1 LSGRVRALDGTASR
15 ARSGRRAPPN
25 VTLAVLA
32 LSALAYA
39 VLSSAV
45 IPALPTIQHDLHT
58 SETGVTWLLTAYLIA
73 ASVATPIIGRM
84 GDMYGKSRTLVWTL
98 VVLAVGTLL
107 GAVAGSLALVIVGRT
122 LQGAAGGIFPLAFG
136 IVRDEF
142 PRERVAYGIGLLSA
156 TLGVGGG
163 LGIVASGVIVEH
175 LSWHW
180 LFWLPLVVIV
190 VAAVVTWLVVPESPT
205 RVPGRINWPAAA
217 LMSIGISATLLG
229 VSESTVWGWGSPKTV
244 GLIVGGLL
252 VCALWVVVETRSR
265 EPLVDMAMMRIRGVW
280 TTNTTAF
287 LIGAGMYSS
296 FVIIPQF
303 AQLPTSTG
311 FGFGSSVVV
320 AGLYLLPT
328 TIAMLVMSLL
338 AGPVA
343 LRFGSRLALILGTAV
358 SAVAFALLAAAH
370 GHPYDLLL
378 GAGLMGIGIGFAF
391 AALGNLIVE
400 AVPVHQTGVATGM
413 NTVMR
418 TLGGAVGAQ
427 LSATFIANNTAHGLP
442 TVTGFTLSFVLAAAL
457 LAGAVVTAFLVPRR
471 GAARQAPAEARREGG
486 GGKDAVLEPASAAGA
501 EQHA

>member
-1 LSGRVRALDGTASR
+1 VPAAAGTRPRVS
-15 ARSGRRAPPN
+15 PN
-25 VTLAVLA
+25 VTLTVLG
-32 LSALAYA
+32 LSAIAYA

-84 GDMYGKSRTLVWTL
+84 GDMYGKARMLVWTL
-98 VVLAVGTLL
+98 VILAVGTLL
-107 GAVAGSLALVIVGRT
+107 GAVAGSLAVVIVGRT

-163 LGIVASGVIVEH
+163 LGIVASGVVVEH
-175 LSWHW
+175 LNWHW
-180 LFWLPLVVIV
+180 LFWIPLVVIV
-190 VAAVVTWLVVPESPT
+190 VAGIVTWLVVPESPV
-205 RVPGRINWPAAA
+205 RVPGRINWLAAV
-217 LMSIGISATLLG
+217 LMAVGISAALLG
-229 VSESTVWGWGSPKTV
+229 VSESTVWGWGSPKTI

-252 VCALWVVVETRSR
+252 VCALWVAVEVRAR
-265 EPLVDMAMMRIRGVW
+265 EPLVDMTMMRIRGVW

-303 AQLPTSTG
+303 VQLPTSTG
-311 FGFGSSVVV
+311 FGFGSSVVI

-328 TIAMLVMSLL
+328 SLAMLVMSLL

-343 LRFGSRLALILGTAV
+343 LRFGSRSALIIGTAV
-358 SAVAFALLAAAH
+358 GGAAFVLLAAAH
-370 GHPYDLLL
+370 DQPYQILL
-378 GAGLMGIGIGFAF
+378 ATGLMGVGFGLAF

-418 TLGGAVGAQ
+418 TLGGAIGAQ

-442 TVTGFTLSFVLAAAL
+442 TVTGFTLSFALAAAFL
-457 LAGAVVTAFLVPRR
+457 GLGVVTAMVVPRR
-471 GAARQAPAEARREGG
+471 AAWQPLADTRH
-486 GGKDAVLEPASAAGA
+486 DATAVREPANAAPA